1 MDCDDSNY
9 IFVHYC
15 YVGEEYYNCL
25 GNDTY
30 IFIGNGSSIE
40 QSILT
45 GDTRLSWNTLVATE
59 LPPLGIDVSI
69 ADCTLFYSVGSR
81 NRNMSIGKIIAVD
94 LSDTS
99 NRIIHDGLG
108 YPLQVAVN
116 WITQR
121 LYWCNRAT
129 IEYSDFY
136 GGNREKLLE
145 DVASIQTIALDPCS
159 NHIYWITEESGVISK
174 MKLDGTNRHVIIS
187 NNNHS
192 PNSLVI
198 DFITFRLYWA
208 SKRMI
213 QTSDLEGEN
222 RSTVYRTMSR
232 RPNALSLYGDIL
244 YWAEWNKTRIIMY
257 NTSGMTIGTLV
268 DNVNRTAAIHIMDR
282 SRQLR
287 YCARE

>member
-1 MDCDDSNY
+1 M
-9 IFVHYC
+9 V
-15 YVGEEYYNCL
+15 
-25 GNDTY
+25 T
-30 IFIGNGSSIE
+30 
-40 QSILT
+40 
-45 GDTRLSWNTLVATE
+45 TE

-81 NRNMSIGKIIAVD
+81 NPSINIGKIVAVN

-99 NRIIHDGLG
+99 NRTIIHDGLG

-116 WITQR
+116 WITKR
-121 LYWCNRAT
+121 LYWCTCDNTLST

-136 GGNREKLLE
+136 GDNREKLLE

-159 NHIYWITEESGVISK
+159 DHIYWITTTDKSGVISK
-174 MKLDGTNRHVIIS
+174 MKLDRTNRHVIIS
-187 NNNHS
+187 NNNQS

-198 DFITFRLYWA
+198 DFVTSKLYWA
-208 SKRMI
+208 SMHMI

-257 NTSGMTIGTLV
+257 NTSGMNISTLV
-268 DNVNRTAAIHIMDR
+268 DNVNRTAAIHILDR

-287 YCARE
+287 CCE